1 MAIVCDQDND
11 VCVITVVGDLSGDD
25 AATLY
30 QSVEDGMRRG
40 GAAYAFV
47 VDLRDC
53 EFIDRAGVDSLLRAR
68 RRCTEQGGQFGLA
81 NVDPVCR
88 QTLET
93 TKSASRFDYHHDLA
107 TALRA
112 TAPILP
118 NPRRDRG
125 LQSGPRRG

>member
-1 MAIVCDQDND
+1 MAVVCDQYND
-11 VCVITVVGDLSGDD
+11 VCVITVVGDLTGDD

-30 QSVEDGMRRG
+30 QSVEDEMRRR
-40 GAAYAFV
+40 ADSAFV

-68 RRCTEQGGQFGLA
+68 RRCKEQGGQFGLA

-93 TKSASRFDYHHDLA
+93 TELASRFDYHYDLA

-112 TAPILP
+112 TAPIRP

>member
-1 MAIVCDQDND
+1 MAVVCDQYND
-11 VCVITVVGDLSGDD
+11 VCVITVVGDLTGDD

-30 QSVEDGMRRG
+30 QSVEDEMRRR
-40 GAAYAFV
+40 ADSAFV

-53 EFIDRAGVDSLLRAR
+53 EFIDRAGEDSLLRAR